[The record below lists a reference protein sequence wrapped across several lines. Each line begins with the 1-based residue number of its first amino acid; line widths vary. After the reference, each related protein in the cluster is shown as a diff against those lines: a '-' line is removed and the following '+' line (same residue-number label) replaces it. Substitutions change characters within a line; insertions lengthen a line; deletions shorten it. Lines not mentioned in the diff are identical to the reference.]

1 MMPDVVAKADSVI
14 HNVKKKAA
22 LNGDIM
28 DKATEEQLRPQIL
41 LEAFARTVTKI
52 ISQTSAAFVTQA
64 LRSSAP
70 TASPDNEQADYNQL
84 DESVVRACIGG
95 NMHHNPLPHTTTT
108 TTTTTTPTTTTTTT
122 TPTTT
127 PPALTAAPPITAAP
141 PSCCGVQKDFM
152 GGQEWSQTIEDDLVR
167 LERSG
172 RLQPADPD
180 DINPTNGQ
188 DKSLDHL
195 FAMVGSQECKEKY
208 PALFELLENL
218 EALPFELNKKGFLS
232 TTGQPNALTEPGP
245 MCCAISK
252 IQSNVGRR
260 ECIDGLTRGIQNGRE
275 VSCVYVVNGGG
286 MALLVRG
293 TGNNVAQGID
303 GLATDTT
310 VLHALETDVLYAYHS
325 LKTSNEIVQVQATE
339 EVSQCGWFVT
349 MYCHSKA

>member
-1 MMPDVVAKADSVI
+1 
-14 HNVKKKAA
+14 
-22 LNGDIM
+22 
-28 DKATEEQLRPQIL
+28 
-41 LEAFARTVTKI
+41 
-52 ISQTSAAFVTQA
+52 
-64 LRSSAP
+64 
-70 TASPDNEQADYNQL
+70 
-84 DESVVRACIGG
+84 
-95 NMHHNPLPHTTTT
+95 
-108 TTTTTTPTTTTTTT
+108 
-122 TPTTT
+122 
-127 PPALTAAPPITAAP
+127 
-141 PSCCGVQKDFM
+141 M

-195 FAMVGSQECKEKY
+195 FAMVGSRECKENY

-218 EALPFELNKKGFLS
+218 EAVPFELNKKGFLS

-260 ECIDGLTRGIQNGRE
+260 ECIDGLTRGVQNGRE

-286 MALLVRG
+286 MALRVQG

-303 GLATDTT
+303 GVATDTA
-310 VLHALETDVLYAYHS
+310 VMHALETDVLYAYHS
-325 LKTSNEIVQVQATE
+325 LKTSNEIVKAETTE